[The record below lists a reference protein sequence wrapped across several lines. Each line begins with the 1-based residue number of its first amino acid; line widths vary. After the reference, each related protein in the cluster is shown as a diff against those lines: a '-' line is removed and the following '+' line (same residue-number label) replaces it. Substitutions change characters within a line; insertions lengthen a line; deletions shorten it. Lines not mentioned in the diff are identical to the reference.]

1 MGMVVPLAREHDG
14 GRSIVQYHEFLHRVE
29 EQIDATQPATDT
41 QRAAENAISA
51 TLETLSERLTGGE
64 ANDLAAQLPTELQA
78 PLQRTAEVAEE
89 FSLEEFYGRVA
100 EREGV
105 DIETARQDASAVMTV
120 LGLALTRGQLDDVM
134 AQLPQEF
141 NALFR

>member
-1 MGMVVPLAREHDG
+1 M
-14 GRSIVQYHEFLHRVE
+14 
-29 EQIDATQPATDT
+29 
-41 QRAAENAISA
+41 
-51 TLETLSERLTGGE
+51 
-64 ANDLAAQLPTELQA
+64 AAQLPTELQA
-78 PLQRTAEVAEE
+78 PLQRTAEEAED
-89 FSLEEFYGRVA
+89 FSLEEFYERVA